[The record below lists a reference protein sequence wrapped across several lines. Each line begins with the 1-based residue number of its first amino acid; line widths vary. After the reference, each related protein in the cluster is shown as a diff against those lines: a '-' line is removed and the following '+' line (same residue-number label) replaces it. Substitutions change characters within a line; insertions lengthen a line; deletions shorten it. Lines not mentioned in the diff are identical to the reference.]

1 MKYDDEDAQGFD
13 PTGEIPV
20 VSPVDPRVTIVG
32 AEIASEVA
40 EPVEEES
47 ILPHWT
53 EAPTGQ
59 IPAVLSRESDAVVD
73 DPWASIP
80 APAWREGEADWVAH
94 DEQFDP
100 SLLGDAV
107 VAEDKQPWEFNE
119 EPVVDEEELLHEAP
133 RPAPTRAQRTRR
145 PARENPLEG
154 RAARAGTQKNIPVA
168 IATGLLAAAA
178 VILIFMLGTI
188 PVMVLISAALVL
200 ACVEAFAAF
209 RAVGAHPAT
218 LLGIVGTLALS
229 ITSYNRGE
237 AAMPLVTALFLFF
250 TVLWYLGAEKKV
262 DVLDGVGATVFVYAW
277 IGILGSFAALMVS
290 PINYPNKH
298 GLAFL
303 IGAIILTVAND
314 TGALFAGRALGRRKL
329 APDISPGKT
338 VEGLIGGTVVSL
350 LFAAIILPMISP
362 WTMKDALIIGVAIA
376 IVAPIGDLFESM
388 VKRTLGL
395 KDMGQILPG
404 HGGVLD
410 RVDGLLFALPVTYYL
425 VHVLHL
431 G

>member
-1 MKYDDEDAQGFD
+1 M
-13 PTGEIPV
+13 
-20 VSPVDPRVTIVG
+20 
-32 AEIASEVA
+32 
-40 EPVEEES
+40 
-47 ILPHWT
+47 
-53 EAPTGQ
+53 
-59 IPAVLSRESDAVVD
+59 
-73 DPWASIP
+73 
-80 APAWREGEADWVAH
+80 AH

-107 VAEDKQPWEFNE
+107 VAEDKQPWEFND

-314 TGALFAGRALGRRKL
+314 TGALFVGRALGRRKL

>member
-40 EPVEEES
+40 ESVEEES

-107 VAEDKQPWEFNE
+107 VAEDKQPWEFND

-303 IGAIILTVAND
+303 IGAIVRVPVVVHHPGINRRRRLDLGHVGLWIWLRTRKIRGQAADFQKRRLHGGPRHAQLVVGDVNPALNRKPILA
-314 TGALFAGRALGRRKL
+314 RAFKL
-329 APDISPGKT
+329 
-338 VEGLIGGTVVSL
+338 
-350 LFAAIILPMISP
+350 
-362 WTMKDALIIGVAIA
+362 
-376 IVAPIGDLFESM
+376 
-388 VKRTLGL
+388 
-395 KDMGQILPG
+395 ILPG
-404 HGGVLD
+404 LD
-410 RVDGLLFALPVTYYL
+410 HPPWNVDAHRGAGHIETKTEVNALD
-425 VHVLHL
+425 
-431 G
+431 